1 MTEYEKGYRDA
12 QVKIIQNMY
21 DLKGDG
27 LNWEIKRLVK
37 EIGLPVDD
45 IQTIIQEYR
54 SLCIKKEFDEI
65 VAESDSKEEA
75 VYHLIVSDFLRDYIK
90 EHLGVTDVF
99 INHCLADDIRF
110 DVAPRIYK
118 KLKNKA
124 NRSSGE
130 NSFYWNFLEG
140 YIDSL
145 KIGNGSLIRV
155 VSMLYGV
162 GKTTETIKEILEP
175 LDLSKDEFEYLIQK
189 AKSYKDNENAKEPE

>member
-21 DLKGDG
+21 DLKGDE
-27 LNWEIKRLVK
+27 LNWEIKRLEK

-45 IQTIIQEYR
+45 IQSIIQEYR
-54 SLCIKKEFDEI
+54 ALCIKKEFDEI

-90 EHLGVTDVF
+90 EHLGVTDAF
-99 INHCLADDIRF
+99 INHCLIDDVRF
-110 DVAPRIYK
+110 DVAPRVYK
-118 KLKNKA
+118 KLQNKA

-140 YIDSL
+140 YIENL

-155 VSMLYGV
+155 VNMLYGA

-175 LDLSKDEFEYLIQK
+175 LELSKDEFEYLIQN
-189 AKSYKDNENAKEPE
+189 AKSYKDNENTKEQE

>member
-45 IQTIIQEYR
+45 IESIIQEYR

-65 VAESDSKEEA
+65 VTESDSKEEA

-90 EHLGVTDVF
+90 EHLGVTDAF
-99 INHCLADDIRF
+99 INHCLTDDVRF
-110 DVAPRIYK
+110 DIAPRIYK
-118 KLKNKA
+118 KLQNKA
-124 NRSSGE
+124 DRSAGE

-140 YIDSL
+140 YMDSL
-145 KIGNGSLIRV
+145 KIGKGSLIKM
-155 VSMLYGV
+155 VSKLYDA

-175 LDLSKDEFEYLIQK
+175 LELSKDEFEYLIQK
-189 AKSYKDNENAKEPE
+189 AKSYNNSENSEEQE